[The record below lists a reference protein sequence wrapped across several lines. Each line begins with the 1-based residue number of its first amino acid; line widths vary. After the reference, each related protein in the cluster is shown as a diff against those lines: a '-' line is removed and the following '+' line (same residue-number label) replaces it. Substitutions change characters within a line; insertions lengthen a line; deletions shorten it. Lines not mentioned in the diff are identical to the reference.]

1 MRARDGTNAAARGAD
16 DDPTPAAAAQIDR
29 VREYYDSNSDAF
41 ERLGQGKTAIHRAVW
56 AQGVVSR
63 VQAFAYVDA
72 LIAERA
78 ADLGD
83 TPRLLDL
90 GCGLGASLIQIAR
103 HLPQAT
109 LLGITISPKQ
119 ALRAQAFLEHAGLPP
134 RVRCVEGDFLDP
146 AADVG
151 RFDLAFAIESFVHA
165 PDPASFFRAA
175 AMRVRP
181 GGKLIICDDFRGGP
195 SSSPRDERLLRRF
208 QEGWAAGTLTTVEA
222 AAASAKAYGFQLS
235 EDLDLTGYLELRR
248 PRDLLLS
255 ALLFATRPFKPT
267 GPLWRSWSGGD
278 ALQHALVAR
287 LIEYHFVV
295 LTRDR

>member
-90 GCGLGASLIQIAR
+90 GCGLGASLIQIAG
-103 HLPQAT
+103 HL
-109 LLGITISPKQ
+109 
-119 ALRAQAFLEHAGLPP
+119 
-134 RVRCVEGDFLDP
+134 
-146 AADVG
+146 
-151 RFDLAFAIESFVHA
+151 
-165 PDPASFFRAA
+165 
-175 AMRVRP
+175 
-181 GGKLIICDDFRGGP
+181 
-195 SSSPRDERLLRRF
+195 
-208 QEGWAAGTLTTVEA
+208 
-222 AAASAKAYGFQLS
+222 
-235 EDLDLTGYLELRR
+235 
-248 PRDLLLS
+248 
-255 ALLFATRPFKPT
+255 
-267 GPLWRSWSGGD
+267 
-278 ALQHALVAR
+278 
-287 LIEYHFVV
+287 
-295 LTRDR
+295 